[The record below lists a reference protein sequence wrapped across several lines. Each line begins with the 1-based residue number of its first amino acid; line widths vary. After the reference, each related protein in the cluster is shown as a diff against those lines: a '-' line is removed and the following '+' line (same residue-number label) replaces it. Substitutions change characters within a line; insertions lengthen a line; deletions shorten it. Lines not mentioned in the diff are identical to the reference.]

1 MTPVIPL
8 TVRISALFWKLSSFL
23 IPPERRTA
31 MTVHST
37 SFPTD
42 QPVRP
47 AEAAEALLPA
57 AAPQVQVLTA
67 KKLNFRKLL
76 LTGAAI
82 AALAGAAWYGWDYWT
97 VGQYLVSTDDA
108 YVKADSTTIAPKVTG
123 YLLHVLV
130 KDNERVATGQVL
142 ARIDDRDFRVA
153 LDQARADVAAAGAT
167 IASKQ
172 AQLDV
177 QQAVINAAK
186 ALPDVDQRGV

>member
-47 AEAAEALLPA
+47 AEAAEAQLPA
-57 AAPQVQVLTA
+57 AAPQVLTA

-82 AALAGAAWYGWDYWT
+82 AALAGAAWHGSDYYT
-97 VGQYLVSTDDA
+97 
-108 YVKADSTTIAPKVTG
+108 
-123 YLLHVLV
+123 
-130 KDNERVATGQVL
+130 
-142 ARIDDRDFRVA
+142 AR
-153 LDQARADVAAAGAT
+153 
-167 IASKQ
+167 
-172 AQLDV
+172 
-177 QQAVINAAK
+177 
-186 ALPDVDQRGV
+186 PY

>member
-1 MTPVIPL
+1 
-8 TVRISALFWKLSSFL
+8 
-23 IPPERRTA
+23 

-42 QPVRP
+42 QPVLRSRSRRGAP
-47 AEAAEALLPA
+47 ASGRASGAH
-57 AAPQVQVLTA
+57 A
-67 KKLNFRKLL
+67 KKLNLRKLL

-123 YLLHVLV
+123 YLQQVLV
-130 KDNERVATGQVL
+130 KDNERVTTGQVL
-142 ARIDDRDFRVA
+142 ARIDDRDFKVA
-153 LDQARADVAAAGAT
+153 LDQAKADVAAAGAT

-177 QQAVINAAK
+177 QQAVISRQK
-186 ALPDVDQRGV
+186 PPSMSIRPR

>member
-23 IPPERRTA
+23 ILPERRTA

-42 QPVRP
+42 QPLRP

-57 AAPQVQVLTA
+57 AAPQVLTA

-82 AALAGAAWYGWDYWT
+82 AALAGAAWDGWDYCT
-97 VGQYLVSTDDA
+97 VGPYLVSTADA
-108 YVKADSTTIAPKVTG
+108 SGKADSTTIAPQATR
-123 YLLHVLV
+123 YPQQVLV
-130 KDNERVATGQVL
+130 RGNQRATTRPGP
-142 ARIDDRDFRVA
+142 ARLGD
-153 LDQARADVAAAGAT
+153 
-167 IASKQ
+167 
-172 AQLDV
+172 
-177 QQAVINAAK
+177 
-186 ALPDVDQRGV
+186 

>member
-23 IPPERRTA
+23 ILPERRTA

-42 QPVRP
+42 QPLRP

-57 AAPQVQVLTA
+57 AAPQVLTA

-82 AALAGAAWYGWDYWT
+82 AALACAAWDGLEHLALRPYPG
-97 VGQYLVSTDDA
+97 SDA
-108 YVKADSTTIAPKVTG
+108 DA
-123 YLLHVLV
+123 
-130 KDNERVATGQVL
+130 QV
-142 ARIDDRDFRVA
+142 
-153 LDQARADVAAAGAT
+153 
-167 IASKQ
+167 
-172 AQLDV
+172 
-177 QQAVINAAK
+177 
-186 ALPDVDQRGV
+186 